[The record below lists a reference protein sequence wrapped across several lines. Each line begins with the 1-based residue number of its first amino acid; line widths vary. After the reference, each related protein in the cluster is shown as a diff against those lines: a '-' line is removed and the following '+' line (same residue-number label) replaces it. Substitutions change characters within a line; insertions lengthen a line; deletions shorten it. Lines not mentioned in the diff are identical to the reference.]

1 MSQSQVQV
9 TIFLSGTDIRHW
21 VNLVWKK
28 CPISNGNMKNETDTD
43 KTISRGLFHD
53 SSK

>member
-28 CPISNGNMKNETDTD
+28 CPISNGNMKNETENFQ
-43 KTISRGLFHD
+43 RFHD
-53 SSK
+53 SSKGTNL